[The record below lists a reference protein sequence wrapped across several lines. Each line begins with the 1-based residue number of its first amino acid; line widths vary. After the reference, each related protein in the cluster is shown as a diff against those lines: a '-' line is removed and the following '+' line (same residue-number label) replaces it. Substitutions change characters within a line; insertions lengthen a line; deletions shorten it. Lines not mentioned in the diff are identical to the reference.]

1 MNMIPQILVAAATII
16 ESIINIMNDDART
29 P

>member
-16 ESIINIMNDDART
+16 DGVLNLISVIKKDD
-29 P
+29 